1 MCRYNWDVVL
11 DAMQCGGGG
20 GDGGD
25 ACWTAEKGFG
35 SELGPVELSA
45 CEGSPHLLPCCVTSC
60 LLLMSSLL
68 PTPGWVC
75 RSCIRGITQQRRG
88 LRVRPRA
95 RQPAIEASKVAA
107 PQTITLTDGT
117 TIRVQPQG
125 PVRADAT
132 AATSVQS
139 LWEDEPTVEPS
150 TTPQPTQKKPTHPLD
165 LEPSAP
171 SAPLPSK
178 PKTKAP
184 PETPPTGPHDY
195 NWYYETAPPTPA
207 NKTHA
212 NTFFDRHGKR
222 ATLLR
227 SIAQFRLM
235 PETSVPEVAFVGR
248 SNVGKSSLLNA
259 VMGCDTKQLLARTSS
274 TPGFTKTMNL
284 YGIAPDPG
292 VRITSSSLHNSGDRG
307 LEKMVGAR
315 GLVIVD
321 MPGYGSGSLAHW
333 GTEIM
338 KYLTSRKALRRVF
351 VLLDAEHGVKDKD
364 RDILTALRHAGVSHQ
379 VILSKMDK
387 LYIPKADEVKFAGK
401 GAKPKSKGSVN
412 AFRARMHDLL
422 PDIKPA
428 VGGGAALGEI
438 LACSNKVAVG
448 GKRLGV
454 EHVRFAVLKAV
465 GLEGEER
472 KGFTESKKQ
481 KKKEEFEERK
491 REKKKEGRA

>member
-1 MCRYNWDVVL
+1 
-11 DAMQCGGGG
+11 
-20 GDGGD
+20 
-25 ACWTAEKGFG
+25 
-35 SELGPVELSA
+35 
-45 CEGSPHLLPCCVTSC
+45 
-60 LLLMSSLL
+60 MSSLL

-75 RSCIRGITQQRRG
+75 RSCIRGLVQQRRG

-95 RQPAIEASKVAA
+95 RQPAAIEASKVAPP

-117 TIRVQPQG
+117 TVRVQPEQPLKAG
-125 PVRADAT
+125 AT
-132 AATSVQS
+132 GTTSAQS
-139 LWEDEPTVEPS
+139 LWEDEPTAEPP
-150 TTPQPTQKKPTHPLD
+150 TTAKPTQKKPTHLLD

-171 SAPLPSK
+171 STPLQSSPK

-195 NWYYETAPPTPA
+195 NWYYETAAPTPA
-207 NKTHA
+207 NRTHA
-212 NTFFDRHGKR
+212 NAFFDRHGKR

-227 SIAQFRLM
+227 SIAHFRLT
-235 PETSVPEVAFVGR
+235 PATDVPEVAFVGR

-259 VMGCDTKQLLARTSS
+259 VMGCDTKKLLARTSS

-292 VRITSSSLHNSGDRG
+292 VRISSSSLRSSGDKG
-307 LEKMVGAR
+307 LEKIVGAR

-321 MPGYGSGSLAHW
+321 MPGYGAGSLAQW
-333 GTEIM
+333 GNEIM
-338 KYLTSRKALRRVF
+338 KYLQSRRALRRVF

-364 RDILTALRHAGVSHQ
+364 RDILAALRLAGVSHQ

-387 LYIPKADEVKFAGK
+387 LYVPKADEVKLVGK
-401 GAKPKSKGSVN
+401 GAKVKSKGSVA
-412 AFRARMHDLL
+412 AFRARMRDLL

-438 LACSNKVAVG
+438 LACSNKVMVE

-454 EHVRFAVLKAV
+454 EDGRFAVLKAV
-465 GLEGEER
+465 GVEGVER
-472 KGFTESKKQ
+472 KGFTESRKQ
-481 KKKEEFEERK
+481 KKKEGSEERK
-491 REKKKEGRA
+491 REKKREGKA

>member
-1 MCRYNWDVVL
+1 M
-11 DAMQCGGGG
+11 
-20 GDGGD
+20 
-25 ACWTAEKGFG
+25 
-35 SELGPVELSA
+35 
-45 CEGSPHLLPCCVTSC
+45 
-60 LLLMSSLL
+60 
-68 PTPGWVC
+68 
-75 RSCIRGITQQRRG
+75 QQRRR

-95 RQPAIEASKVAA
+95 RQPAIEASKVAP

-125 PVRADAT
+125 PARADAT

-139 LWEDEPTVEPS
+139 LWEDEPTVAPS
-150 TTPQPTQKKPTHPLD
+150 PAPKPPQKKPRHPLA
-165 LEPSAP
+165 LEPSASSAP
-171 SAPLPSK
+171 SAPLQSPKSK
-178 PKTKAP
+178 SKSKAT

-195 NWYYETAPPTPA
+195 NWHYETAAPTPA
-207 NKTHA
+207 NRTHA

-227 SIAQFRLM
+227 SIAQFRLT
-235 PETSVPEVAFVGR
+235 PETDVPEVAFVGR

-259 VMGCDTKQLLARTSS
+259 VMGCDTKKLLARTSS

-292 VRITSSSLHNSGDRG
+292 VRVSSSSLHHSGDRA
-307 LEKMVGAR
+307 LEKIVGAR

-321 MPGYGSGSLAHW
+321 MPGYGAGSLAQW
-333 GTEIM
+333 GAEIM
-338 KYLTSRKALRRVF
+338 KYLRGRKALRRVF

-364 RDILTALRHAGVSHQ
+364 RDILAALRLAGVSHQ
-379 VILSKMDK
+379 VVLSKMDK
-387 LYIPKADEVKFAGK
+387 LYIPKADEISYVGK
-401 GAKPKSKGSVN
+401 GTKVKSKGSVD
-412 AFRARMHDLL
+412 AFRARMRDLL

-438 LACSNKVAVG
+438 LACSNKVTVD

-472 KGFTESKKQ
+472 KGFTESRRQ
-481 KKKEEFEERK
+481 KKKDELDERK
-491 REKKKEGRA
+491 REKKKKEEEEGRA

>member
-1 MCRYNWDVVL
+1 
-11 DAMQCGGGG
+11 
-20 GDGGD
+20 
-25 ACWTAEKGFG
+25 
-35 SELGPVELSA
+35 
-45 CEGSPHLLPCCVTSC
+45 
-60 LLLMSSLL
+60 MSSLL

-75 RSCIRGITQQRRG
+75 RSCIRGIAQQRRG

-95 RQPAIEASKVAA
+95 RQPAIEASNVAA

-125 PVRADAT
+125 PVRADTT

-139 LWEDEPTVEPS
+139 LWEDEPTVDP
-150 TTPQPTQKKPTHPLD
+150 PTAPKHPQKKPTHPLA

-171 SAPLPSK
+171 SAPLQSPK

-184 PETPPTGPHDY
+184 TETPPTGPHDY
-195 NWYYETAPPTPA
+195 NWYYETAAPTPA
-207 NKTHA
+207 NRTHA
-212 NTFFDRHGKR
+212 NAFFDRHGKR

-227 SIAQFRLM
+227 SIAHFRLT
-235 PETSVPEVAFVGR
+235 PATDVPEVAFVGR

-259 VMGCDTKQLLARTSS
+259 VMGCDTKKLLARTSS

-292 VRITSSSLHNSGDRG
+292 VRISSSSLRSSGDKG
-307 LEKMVGAR
+307 LEKIVGAR

-321 MPGYGSGSLAHW
+321 MPGYGAGSLAQW
-333 GTEIM
+333 GNEIM
-338 KYLTSRKALRRVF
+338 KYLQSRRALRRVF

-364 RDILTALRHAGVSHQ
+364 RDILAALRLAGVSHQ

-387 LYIPKADEVKFAGK
+387 LYVPKADEVKLVGK
-401 GAKPKSKGSVN
+401 GAKVKSKGSVA
-412 AFRARMHDLL
+412 AFRARMRDLL

-438 LACSNKVAVG
+438 LACSNKVMVE

-454 EHVRFAVLKAV
+454 EDVRFAVLKAV

-472 KGFTESKKQ
+472 KGFTESRKQ
-481 KKKEEFEERK
+481 KKKEGSEERK
-491 REKKKEGRA
+491 REKKREGKA

>member
-1 MCRYNWDVVL
+1 
-11 DAMQCGGGG
+11 
-20 GDGGD
+20 
-25 ACWTAEKGFG
+25 
-35 SELGPVELSA
+35 
-45 CEGSPHLLPCCVTSC
+45 
-60 LLLMSSLL
+60 MSSLL

-88 LRVRPRA
+88 LRIRPRA
-95 RQPAIEASKVAA
+95 RQPAIEASQVAPP

-125 PVRADAT
+125 PVRADTT

-139 LWEDEPTVEPS
+139 LWEDEPTVDPP
-150 TTPQPTQKKPTHPLD
+150 TAPKPTQKKPSHPLA

-171 SAPLPSK
+171 SAPLQSPKSK
-178 PKTKAP
+178 SKAP
-184 PETPPTGPHDY
+184 LETPPAGPHDY

-227 SIAQFRLM
+227 SIAQFRLT
-235 PETSVPEVAFVGR
+235 PETDVPEVAFVGR

-259 VMGCDTKQLLARTSS
+259 VMGCDTKKLLARTSS

-292 VRITSSSLHNSGDRG
+292 VRISSSSLHSSGDRAK
-307 LEKMVGAR
+307 EKIVGAR

-321 MPGYGSGSLAHW
+321 MPGYGSGSLAQW

-338 KYLTSRKALRRVF
+338 KYLQSRKALRRVF
-351 VLLDAEHGVKDKD
+351 VLLDAEHGLKDKD
-364 RDILTALRHAGVSHQ
+364 RDILAALRLAGVSHQ
-379 VILSKMDK
+379 VVLSKMDK
-387 LYIPKADEVKFAGK
+387 LYIPKADEISYVGKSVKV
-401 GAKPKSKGSVN
+401 KSKGSVA
-412 AFRARMHDLL
+412 AFRARMRDLL

-438 LACSNKVAVG
+438 LACSNKVAVE

-454 EHVRFAVLKAV
+454 EDVRYAVLKAV

-472 KGFTESKKQ
+472 KGFTESRKL

-491 REKKKEGRA
+491 REKKKEARA

>member
-1 MCRYNWDVVL
+1 M
-11 DAMQCGGGG
+11 
-20 GDGGD
+20 
-25 ACWTAEKGFG
+25 
-35 SELGPVELSA
+35 
-45 CEGSPHLLPCCVTSC
+45 
-60 LLLMSSLL
+60 
-68 PTPGWVC
+68 
-75 RSCIRGITQQRRG
+75 QQRRC

-95 RQPAIEASKVAA
+95 RQPAIEASKVAP

-125 PVRADAT
+125 PARADAT

-139 LWEDEPTVEPS
+139 LWEDEPTVAPS
-150 TTPQPTQKKPTHPLD
+150 PAPKPPQKKPRHPLA

-171 SAPLPSK
+171 SAPLQSPKSK
-178 PKTKAP
+178 SKAT

-195 NWYYETAPPTPA
+195 NWHYETAAPTPA
-207 NKTHA
+207 NRTHA

-227 SIAQFRLM
+227 SIAQFRLT
-235 PETSVPEVAFVGR
+235 PETDVPEVAFVGR

-259 VMGCDTKQLLARTSS
+259 VMGCDTKKLLARTSS

-292 VRITSSSLHNSGDRG
+292 VRVSSSSLHHSGDRA
-307 LEKMVGAR
+307 LEKIVGAR

-321 MPGYGSGSLAHW
+321 MPGYGAGSLAQW
-333 GTEIM
+333 GAEIM
-338 KYLTSRKALRRVF
+338 KYLRGRKALRRVF

-364 RDILTALRHAGVSHQ
+364 RDILAALRLAGVSHQ
-379 VILSKMDK
+379 VVLSKMDK
-387 LYIPKADEVKFAGK
+387 LYIPKADEISYVGK
-401 GAKPKSKGSVN
+401 GTKVKSKGSVD
-412 AFRARMHDLL
+412 AFRARMRDLL

-438 LACSNKVAVG
+438 LACSNKVTVD

-472 KGFTESKKQ
+472 KGFTESRRQ
-481 KKKEEFEERK
+481 KKKDELDERK
-491 REKKKEGRA
+491 